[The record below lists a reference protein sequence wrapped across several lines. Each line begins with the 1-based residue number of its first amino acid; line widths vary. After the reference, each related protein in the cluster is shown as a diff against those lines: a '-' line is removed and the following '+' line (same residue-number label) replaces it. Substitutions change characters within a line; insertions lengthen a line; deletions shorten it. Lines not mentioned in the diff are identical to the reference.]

1 MLPPARRPSSIKE
14 EAEESEYSFPYPMR
28 LFPLCPHPQ
37 PILVLPQPLMGHENR
52 TALKNIPSELLPGGP
67 VG

>member
-1 MLPPARRPSSIKE
+1 MLPPARRPSSIEE
-14 EAEESEYSFPYPMR
+14 EAELENYDLYPMR
-28 LFPLCPHPQ
+28 LLPLCPHPQ
-37 PILVLPQPLMGHENR
+37 PVLVLPQPLMGHENR